1 MANWM
6 SYQPHKVLLLCYM
19 VELSSNR
26 FKTKLLFYLAAF
38 ILDILS
44 EQGSM
49 GTHFFGAVVVTIQ
62 KTW

>member
-1 MANWM
+1 
-6 SYQPHKVLLLCYM
+6 M
-19 VELSSNR
+19 VELTSNR